1 MTESRYKL
9 EFSSGYLFHS
19 MEIGIIVAKKNSCAI
34 LIQMRTDYLF
44 FFLLLLD
51 INKLAH
57 LLLLSRSDLPS
68 FNKSTIS
75 YVKISPNFLKPN
87 WSVY

>member
-44 FFLLLLD
+44 FFFVVVGHQQ
-51 INKLAH
+51 A
-57 LLLLSRSDLPS
+57 RSPIIIIQVR
-68 FNKSTIS
+68 FTI
-75 YVKISPNFLKPN
+75 FQ
-87 WSVY
+87 